1 MMQEIFTHLVSSVTR
16 VSLGVSIGVSLGIV
30 LAVLRGSLPSWLR
43 KNILVSFLFEFLR
56 FPPPIAWIPF
66 VILWLGIGSISTLA
80 IVVIASFPLMLM
92 NCYEGIERISFTLQR
107 VANSLPLTKLQR
119 VRMIYLPSILPN
131 IFLGFRQALGLGWM
145 SIIAA
150 EMIGGQEGLGYAI
163 QLSRLNLQY
172 GEMIFLIFLI
182 GAVGFSFHCLMQKLE
197 VKFLPWNKGRED

>member
-182 GAVGFSFHCLMQKLE
+182 GAVGFSFHWGMQKLE

>member
-1 MMQEIFTHLVSSVTR
+1 
-16 VSLGVSIGVSLGIV
+16 
-30 LAVLRGSLPSWLR
+30 
-43 KNILVSFLFEFLR
+43 
-56 FPPPIAWIPF
+56 
-66 VILWLGIGSISTLA
+66 
-80 IVVIASFPLMLM
+80 MLM

-182 GAVGFSFHCLMQKLE
+182 GAVGFSFHWGMQKLE

>member
-1 MMQEIFTHLVSSVTR
+1 MMQEILTHLISSIVR
-16 VSLGVSIGVSLGIV
+16 VSLGVGIGISLGIV
-30 LAVLRGSLPSWLR
+30 LAVIRASLPSSVR
-43 KNILVSFLFEFLR
+43 KHFLVSFLFEFLR

-66 VILWLGIGSISTLA
+66 VILWLGIGSLSTLA

-92 NCYEGIERISFTLQR
+92 NCFEGIEKISLTLQR

-119 VRMIYLPSILPN
+119 VRMIYLPSILPH
-131 IFLGFRQALGLGWM
+131 IFMGFRQALGLGWM

-172 GEMIFLIFLI
+172 GEMILLIFLI
-182 GAVGFSFHCLMQKLE
+182 GAVGFLFHWSMQRLE
-197 VKFLPWNKGRED
+197 MKFLPWSKGRED